1 MSEFT
6 VLIMSPQRSTTH
18 CTRRAL
24 PWRPLLILSVVAFI
38 TVTTELLPAS
48 LLVELSDGL
57 NVSERA
63 AGLLVAGWA
72 LTVAAASIPLVRL
85 TARVPRRHVLP
96 SALLVSGLATAGTA
110 LAPTYASAL
119 ASRIVAAAAHG
130 LFWSLLVATA
140 ASLVPLTH
148 IGRAI
153 SVVLAGPALAG
164 VVGIPLGAVIG
175 AHVGW
180 RYSFGLLALLLAAAS
195 IAVRLLTLQD
205 PPGDADQDRRRDPAA
220 ATVLALAVAGGLV
233 ITGHFTL
240 YTYVSPLLQVSGG
253 YDAGTCALLP
263 LAFGL
268 AGLAGIALSD
278 RLPRHALVAVS
289 AGFAAAAA
297 SLALLGAGLPAAVLA
312 MTLWGSLIGLLPP
325 VFQTRLLR
333 TASPGKQA
341 TAGAVG
347 VTVLNLGIAAGA
359 SLGGLTLHV
368 LDVRAL
374 PAVAAGVILVAVA
387 AGSEPFRGIDD
398 AQVLDF
404 WRFAL
409 SDVRMNNV
417 RGYFPEFLVYARRD
431 SAGSWPVPHLKI
443 RCVAGHWYLLS
454 ETQLP
459 GPSPGV
465 IRTA

>member
-1 MSEFT
+1 
-6 VLIMSPQRSTTH
+6 MSPQPSTTH

-57 NVSERA
+57 NVSEPA

-85 TARVPRRHVLP
+85 TARVPRRDLLP
-96 SALLVSGLATAGTA
+96 SALLVFALATAGTA
-110 LAPTYASAL
+110 LAPTYAWAL

-140 ASLVPLTH
+140 ASLVPLAH

-205 PPGDADQDRRRDPAA
+205 PPGAADQDRRRDPAA

-253 YDAGTCALLP
+253 YDAGTRAVLL
-263 LAFGL
+263 LVFGL
-268 AGLAGIALSD
+268 AGLAGIGLSGPLSD

-289 AGFAAAAA
+289 AGFAAGAA

-359 SLGGLTLHV
+359 ALGGLTLDV

-387 AGSEPFRGIDD
+387 ALVP
-398 AQVLDF
+398 
-404 WRFAL
+404 L
-409 SDVRMNNV
+409 S
-417 RGYFPEFLVYARRD
+417 ARPSPATASKTD
-431 SAGSWPVPHLKI
+431 SA
-443 RCVAGHWYLLS
+443 A
-454 ETQLP
+454 
-459 GPSPGV
+459 PS
-465 IRTA
+465 A

>member
-1 MSEFT
+1 
-6 VLIMSPQRSTTH
+6 MSPQPSDETTH

-57 NVSERA
+57 NVSEPA

-85 TARVPRRHVLP
+85 TARVPRRDLLP
-96 SALLVSGLATAGTA
+96 SALLVFALATAGTA
-110 LAPTYASAL
+110 LAPTYAWAL

-140 ASLVPLTH
+140 ASLVPLAH

-205 PPGDADQDRRRDPAA
+205 PPGAADQDRRRDPAA

-253 YDAGTCALLP
+253 YDAGTRAVLL
-263 LAFGL
+263 LVFGL
-268 AGLAGIALSD
+268 AGLAGIGLSGPLSD

-289 AGFAAAAA
+289 AGFAAGAA

-359 SLGGLTLHV
+359 ALGGLTLGV

-387 AGSEPFRGIDD
+387 ALVP
-398 AQVLDF
+398 
-404 WRFAL
+404 L
-409 SDVRMNNV
+409 S
-417 RGYFPEFLVYARRD
+417 ARPSPATASKTD
-431 SAGSWPVPHLKI
+431 SA
-443 RCVAGHWYLLS
+443 A
-454 ETQLP
+454 
-459 GPSPGV
+459 PS
-465 IRTA
+465 A

>member
-1 MSEFT
+1 MSDFT
-6 VLIMSPQRSTTH
+6 VLNMSPQPSTTH

-57 NVSERA
+57 NVSEPA

-85 TARVPRRHVLP
+85 TARVPRRDLLP
-96 SALLVSGLATAGTA
+96 SALLVFALATAGTA
-110 LAPTYASAL
+110 LAPTYAWAL

-140 ASLVPLTH
+140 ASLVPLAH

-164 VVGIPLGAVIG
+164 VGHPARCRD
-175 AHVGW
+175 W
-180 RYSFGLLALLLAAAS
+180 RTRRLALLLRPARSTPRGCLDRRAAS
-195 IAVRLLTLQD
+195 D
-205 PPGDADQDRRRDPAA
+205 PSGSTRRRRPGPAPRPGSRDRARARRCRRPGDHRSLHP
-220 ATVLALAVAGGLV
+220 
-233 ITGHFTL
+233 

-253 YDAGTCALLP
+253 YDAGTRAVLL
-263 LAFGL
+263 LVFGL
-268 AGLAGIALSD
+268 AGLAGIGLSGPLSD

-289 AGFAAAAA
+289 AGFAAGAA

-359 SLGGLTLHV
+359 ALGGLTLDV

-387 AGSEPFRGIDD
+387 ALVP
-398 AQVLDF
+398 
-404 WRFAL
+404 L
-409 SDVRMNNV
+409 S
-417 RGYFPEFLVYARRD
+417 ARPSPATASKTD
-431 SAGSWPVPHLKI
+431 SA
-443 RCVAGHWYLLS
+443 A
-454 ETQLP
+454 
-459 GPSPGV
+459 PS
-465 IRTA
+465 A